1 MSVVLLMSG
10 CHTVDDERIPAV
22 PVNINLADAGLW
34 NTYGVSG
41 FGLFRY
47 FIPRAGEPAGFRYTA
62 NTATGFGGV
71 LLIGGMDPFST
82 ETNVPLA
89 YDLACPGGE
98 RTECPCER
106 TPFDIRGSMWQMR
119 FAL

>member
-62 NTATGFGGV
+62 NTATGFEV
-71 LLIGGMDPFST
+71 CCLLAEWIRSLQKRMFRLPMILPARVES
-82 ETNVPLA
+82 EPNVRVSA
-89 YDLACPGGE
+89 
-98 RTECPCER
+98 
-106 TPFDIRGSMWQMR
+106 PFDIRGSMWQMR